1 MKSNRNKTLGEILI
15 GEAALALLDEKTP
28 VSWTGVLEKL
38 EARLADEQD
47 ESRAGVLKAA
57 IQDVRTEM
65 KRRGSGA
72 DSNDEGQVATLYNDQ
87 ERLTRH

>member
-1 MKSNRNKTLGEILI
+1 MKSNSNKTSGEMLI
-15 GEAALALLDEKTP
+15 GQAALALLDEKTP
-28 VSWTGVLEKL
+28 VSWTGILAKL
-38 EARLADEQD
+38 EALLADEQD

-72 DSNDEGQVATLYNDQ
+72 DNNEESQVATLHEDQ
-87 ERLTRH
+87 DRLTRH